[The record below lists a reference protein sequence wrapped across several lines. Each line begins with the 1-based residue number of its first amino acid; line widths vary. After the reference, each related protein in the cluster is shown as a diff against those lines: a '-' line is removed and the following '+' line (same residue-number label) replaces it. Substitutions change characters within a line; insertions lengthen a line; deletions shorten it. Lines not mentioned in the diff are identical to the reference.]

1 MQRLQEEEKH
11 GPLELRELPAK
22 GNEDDDDDDGKWSEL
37 NTLQVIV
44 VNKHI
49 FFFAKKLH

>member
-22 GNEDDDDDDGKWSEL
+22 GNDNEDDPDKDDGKF
-37 NTLQVIV
+37 T
-44 VNKHI
+44 
-49 FFFAKKLH
+49 